1 MTESGILTCE
11 EIVVRLDDHVDGLL
25 DPATAAR
32 VEAHLQG
39 CPACQAEEQGLRA
52 LLARAAALPRDIAP
66 ARDLW
71 AGVAERVRPARAR
84 FTLSWPVGLAAAA
97 TLAAVSSVLTSMVL
111 RDRPAVPS
119 GAVSVGAAAPPVR
132 TITASVDLGAS
143 EAEYLR
149 ATDALL
155 QALEAQ
161 RAGLPAET
169 VRVLEDNLRTIDQAL
184 ADIRVALA
192 QAPDDTGLV
201 RMLVSTHRKKV
212 DTLERVLRLS
222 TKA

>member
-1 MTESGILTCE
+1 
-11 EIVVRLDDHVDGLL
+11 
-25 DPATAAR
+25 
-32 VEAHLQG
+32 
-39 CPACQAEEQGLRA
+39 
-52 LLARAAALPRDIAP
+52 
-66 ARDLW
+66 
-71 AGVAERVRPARAR
+71 
-84 FTLSWPVGLAAAA
+84 
-97 TLAAVSSVLTSMVL
+97 
-111 RDRPAVPS
+111 
-119 GAVSVGAAAPPVR
+119 
-132 TITASVDLGAS
+132 DLGAS